1 MSTYQSLK
9 GLKVKYLSTATTG
22 DRVIEGEIFYN
33 SGGFAIASH
42 IADGAWSAASNLIT
56 GRNDLAGFGT
66 QTATA
71 CFGGV
76 DATAVS
82 NDTEEYNGSGWAAGE
97 DMPSAIYEHAGTG
110 TLTAGLSV
118 GGTLPGGITDATN
131 EYDGTDWAAGGDYPA
146 ATIRLQACGTQTA
159 ALAAGG
165 GRPTISAVVCE
176 YNGSTW
182 TANPSPSGDLPAAIQ
197 YHRMTGILTS
207 AVSFGGGPSGPVTGA
222 TATYNGTVWT
232 AQTATLND
240 TRSRLGGAGETDS
253 SSVAFGG
260 FAPNGTVN
268 TELWDGSSWTEVGNM
283 GTARY
288 ALAGTG
294 TKSSALGSGGYTSG
308 RLTATEEWNISTSA
322 TTAGAWS
329 SGENLG
335 TAGTGMAGAGTQTAG
350 LCAGRRQPPASPNY
364 VGLTEEY
371 DGSSWTEVNN
381 LNTGRGYVSG
391 CGTQTAAIVAG
402 GFTGPNNDQVV
413 SEEYDGTN
421 WAEGDD
427 LNTNRR
433 QYTLF
438 GVQTA
443 AVGSGGYASPGS
455 PGPLGGFL
463 IKTEEYNGSSWSTVE
478 DMPTSLNN
486 HGSAGTLTAGLIFGG
501 EGGPSHPE
509 GAGNVVT
516 LSWHYDGTNYAAGGA
531 KNTGGMGQAMS
542 GGIQTAAWDA
552 AGGHPS
558 GSTAKTEHYDGTSWV
573 TAPSIATARTFGG
586 GATAAAQPAGM
597 IFGGDNSNA
606 TEEFTGETTAL
617 RAAKTIDFD

>member
-253 SSVAFGG
+253 SAIAFGG

-308 RLTATEEWNISTSA
+308 RLAATEEWNISTSA
-322 TTAGAWS
+322 TTAGAWA
-329 SGENLG
+329 SGENLN
-335 TAGTGMAGAGTQTAG
+335 TARLANGGFGTQTAG
-350 LCAGRRQPPASPNY
+350 LS
-364 VGLTEEY
+364 VGGTPQVALCEEY
-371 DGSSWTEVNN
+371 DGSSWTEVTNF
-381 LNTGRGYVSG
+381 NTGRAYAAG
-391 CGTQTAAIVAG
+391 CGVQTAGIVAG
-402 GFTGPNNDQVV
+402 GFTGTNADRVE

-421 WAEGDD
+421 WSEGDD

-433 QYTLF
+433 QYSMF

-443 AVGSGGYASPGS
+443 AVGAGGYASAGS
-455 PGPLGGFL
+455 PGPLSGFL
-463 IKTEEYNGSSWSTVE
+463 VKTEEYNGSSWTTVE
-478 DMPTSLNN
+478 DLPTGLNN
-486 HGSAGTLTAGLIFGG
+486 HGSAGTLTAGIVFGG
-501 EGGPSHPE
+501 EGGSPHPE

-531 KNTGGMGQAMS
+531 KNVGGMGQAMS
-542 GGIQTAAWDA
+542 GGTQTAAWDA

-558 GSTAKTEHYDGTSWV
+558 GQSLKAEHYDGTSWV
-573 TAPSIATARTFGG
+573 TAPNLATARTFGAA
-586 GATAAAQPAGM
+586 ATAAPQPSGMVFGGGFPAGTAL
-597 IFGGDNSNA
+597 NN

>member
-1 MSTYQSLK
+1 MSTYKNLRGKRIKFFTSDLSNTQAEGQVFYSDTDSEY
-9 GLKVKYLSTATTG
+9 KVA
-22 DRVIEGEIFYN
+22 V
-33 SGGFAIASH
+33 AS
-42 IADGAWSAASNLIT
+42 GAWSASGNLIT

-97 DMPSAIYEHAGTG
+97 DMPSAVYEHAGTG

-146 ATIRLQACGTQTA
+146 ATIRVQACGTQTA

-176 YNGSTW
+176 YNGSAW

-222 TATYNGTVWT
+222 TATYNGTTWT

-308 RLTATEEWNISTSA
+308 RLAATEEWNFSVEA
-322 TTAGAWS
+322 VTAGAWA
-329 SGENLG
+329 SGNNAN
-335 TAGTGMAGAGTQTAG
+335 TARYGIAGAGIQTAG
-350 LCAGRRQPPASPNY
+350 LAFGGFTYPSPGVVQKALTESYDGTSWTEVGDLNTARSNLGGAGTSTAAIAFGGGGPNAQAETFDGSSWTE
-364 VGLTEEY
+364 VGDLNTAREVSGLGTSTAALAFGSQTQQALTEEY
-371 DGSSWTEVNN
+371 DGSSWTESGD
-381 LNTGRGYVSG
+381 LNTGRAGAGGAGTQTAGLAFGGNKAPSVTLANESEEYNGTSWSEG
-391 CGTQTAAIVAG
+391 NNLITARRDQLGGAGTQTAALAFGGNTTTNAG
-402 GFTGPNNDQVV
+402 KPTSASTEG
-413 SEEYDGTN
+413 YDGTTWSTRPSMSAGKRSMASAN
-421 WAEGDD
+421 ASP
-427 LNTNRR
+427 N
-433 QYTLF
+433 
-438 GVQTA
+438 TA
-443 AVGSGGYASPGS
+443 ALGSHGY
-455 PGPLGGFL
+455 
-463 IKTEEYNGSSWSTVE
+463 T
-478 DMPTSLNN
+478 
-486 HGSAGTLTAGLIFGG
+486 TAQ
-501 EGGPSHPE
+501 S
-509 GAGNVVT
+509 
-516 LSWHYDGTNYAAGGA
+516 
-531 KNTGGMGQAMS
+531 NT
-542 GGIQTAAWDA
+542 
-552 AGGHPS
+552 
-558 GSTAKTEHYDGTSWV
+558 
-573 TAPSIATARTFGG
+573 
-586 GATAAAQPAGM
+586 
-597 IFGGDNSNA
+597 
-606 TEEFTGETTAL
+606 TEEFTGDTTSINL
-617 RAAKTIDFD
+617 KTITDS

>member
-1 MSTYQSLK
+1 MTDYK
-9 GLKVKYLSTATTG
+9 NIRGKKVKFLTSDLDNAQG
-22 DRVIEGEIFYN
+22 EGQIFY
-33 SGGFAIASH
+33 SDTSSEYKVAVAV
-42 IADGAWSAASNLIT
+42 GAWSASGNLIT

-97 DMPSAIYEHAGTG
+97 DMPSAVYEHAGTG

-146 ATIRLQACGTQTA
+146 ATIRVQACGTQTA

-176 YNGSTW
+176 YNGSAW
-182 TANPSPSGDLPAAIQ
+182 TANPSPSGDLPAAVQ

-222 TATYNGTVWT
+222 TATYNGTTWT

-308 RLTATEEWNISTSA
+308 RLAATEEWNFSVEA
-322 TTAGAWS
+322 VTAGAWA
-329 SGENLG
+329 SGNNAN
-335 TAGTGMAGAGTQTAG
+335 TARYHIEGAGTQTAG
-350 LCAGRRQPPASPNY
+350 LSFGGFTYPSPG
-364 VGLTEEY
+364 VVQKALTESYDGTNWTEVGDLNTARSDAGSMGTQTAALLAGGSTPPNVTVAETF
-371 DGSSWTEVNN
+371 DGSSWTEVGD
-381 LNTGRGYVSG
+381 LNTARSGLSG
-391 CGTQTAAIVAG
+391 CGTTTAGLAVGRGSPDSG
-402 GFTGPNNDQVV
+402 GFGGET
-413 SEEYDGTN
+413 EEYDGTS
-421 WAEGDD
+421 WTESGD
-427 LNTNRR
+427 LNTARAGCAA
-433 QYTLF
+433 T
-438 GVQTA
+438 GTQTA
-443 AVGSGGYASPGS
+443 GLAFGGNKNPSVTLADES
-455 PGPLGGFL
+455 
-463 IKTEEYNGSSWSTVE
+463 EEYNGTAWTE
-478 DMPTSLNN
+478 GNN
-486 HGSAGTLTAGLIFGG
+486 LITARRDKL
-501 EGGPSHPE
+501 
-509 GAGNVVT
+509 
-516 LSWHYDGTNYAAGGA
+516 GGA
-531 KNTGGMGQAMS
+531 
-542 GGIQTAAWDA
+542 GIQTAALAFGGNTVTNAGKPTSA
-552 AGGHPS
+552 A
-558 GSTAKTEHYDGTSWV
+558 TEGYDGTTWS
-573 TAPSIATARTFGG
+573 TRPSMS
-586 GATAAAQPAGM
+586 AGKRSM
-597 IFGGDNSNA
+597 ASYGTQTLALGSHGYTTGQTNT
-606 TEEFTGETTAL
+606 TEEFTGDTTSINL
-617 RAAKTIDFD
+617 KTITDS